1 MVQSRSQQD
10 KSALEVSPD
19 AGTRKSALLVK
30 AAGPPSGACGGSDG
44 RYTSF
49 HSLTFASEHV
59 LLLLHRAGNGFFINT
74 ALLMFSMLVNA
85 WLCLL
90 LVLLSGVSRN
100 STVLDDS
107 LAVVGGLQLL
117 QLGSLS
123 LLVYIATVWL
133 EDGFFTTIKNVL
145 KQFVAG
151 SMLFYIFR
159 GQTSAHAF
167 RSDLAFGGA
176 TYAATGRGY
185 KLKVRGT

>member
-1 MVQSRSQQD
+1 MPPPPPLS
-10 KSALEVSPD
+10 
-19 AGTRKSALLVK
+19 LLVF
-30 AAGPPSGACGGSDG
+30 G
-44 RYTSF
+44 T
-49 HSLTFASEHV
+49 
-59 LLLLHRAGNGFFINT
+59 AGNGFFINT

-100 STVLDDS
+100 SSVLDDS

-185 KLKVRGT
+185 KLKVGCACLFRSSDGPGVHASKWYTLRDCSYVLSPGWVGAVWPSCVYGGHLAVCTA

>member
-1 MVQSRSQQD
+1 
-10 KSALEVSPD
+10 
-19 AGTRKSALLVK
+19 
-30 AAGPPSGACGGSDG
+30 
-44 RYTSF
+44 
-49 HSLTFASEHV
+49 
-59 LLLLHRAGNGFFINT
+59 
-74 ALLMFSMLVNA
+74 
-85 WLCLL
+85 
-90 LVLLSGVSRN
+90 VLLSGVSRN
-100 STVLDDS
+100 SSVLDDS

-185 KLKVRGT
+185 KLKVSCACLLR